1 MNITE
6 TLAALKPLK
15 PRYHFDIEVLN
26 PTIEETELFFS
37 QCERQGFIPKW
48 MDANTIRVTNCAGL
62 SKVEKSIAR
71 FPPDELDHIHGLLIA
86 GGISATIKN
95 HHLAFCRLF
104 DRERLKA
111 KKRKN
116 EKWERIFKSLSK
128 ANPVQVELI
137 IQAILSKNSKG
148 DL

>member
-1 MNITE
+1 MNILE
-6 TLAALKPLK
+6 TLNALNPLK
-15 PRYHFDIEVLN
+15 PRYHFDIAVEN
-26 PTIEETELFFS
+26 PGVEDIEIFFR

-48 MDANTIRVTNCAGL
+48 MDSNTIRVTNCAGL

-71 FPPDELDHIHGLLIA
+71 LSPEELDHIHGLLIA
-86 GGISATIKN
+86 GGIIATLKN
-95 HHLAFCRLF
+95 HQAFCRLF

-111 KKRKN
+111 KKSKN
-116 EKWERIFKSLSK
+116 AKWERIFKSLSK
-128 ANPVQVELI
+128 ANPVQVELT